1 MTTVM
6 TNDEEKILS
15 FLITNFQLEASQ
27 VDVTTPLFDSG
38 VLDSMGFV
46 ELVDFIEREY
56 SVTFGD
62 DELQPEGFG
71 SVSEI
76 CKRIASHSG

>member
-56 SVTFGD
+56 SVTFSD

>member
-1 MTTVM
+1 V
-6 TNDEEKILS
+6 LS
-15 FLITNFQLEASQ
+15 FLIRNFQLEASQ
-27 VDVTTPLFDSG
+27 VDVNTPLFDSG

-62 DELQPEGFG
+62 DELQPEGFS

-76 CKRIASHSG
+76 CKRIAPHSG